1 MNENHIQ
8 ELREAVIRQYSITEE
23 NEPSPDALK
32 KTKKEVGAMKPAGGE
47 VKMPKA
53 RTDPSRNYT
62 KEAMKTGAENAKAR
76 IAASHAKPDRVP
88 KTTKPPGMSN
98 DERKAETK
106 KITTARVQGGTPS
119 TPVTD
124 KEIGDSKKRKR
135 PIATATKTTPQ
146 KALEATQYK
155 RIGIALA
162 ESMGLR
168 IDEVAFLA
176 PIAAGASRLAA
187 VAGRGVAAGAKAVGK
202 AGAKGVKAVGKMAK
216 EKATDMAKDKLKDK
230 LNPASEEEP
239 QLEGTAMSSYLRKLL
254 EFQVRPIAQ
263 NVAKRSPGG
272 ADSRMSDHGDKPVS
286 KDPVVARQTNA
297 SVAKL
302 DKKIGK
308 KTNVKTD
315 VGVQL
320 GLDARRA
327 AAKRGKSVEGSPP
340 IPRETKK
347 DAAADAAHSR
357 KKVSDA
363 GEQ

>member
-32 KTKKEVGAMKPAGGE
+32 KTKKEVGAMKPGGE

-53 RTDPSRNYT
+53 KTDPSRNYAQ
-62 KEAMKTGAENAKAR
+62 EAMKTAKGNAAER

-106 KITTARVQGGTPS
+106 KITGRRVQGGTPS

-146 KALEATQYK
+146 KALEAIQYK

-168 IDEVAFLA
+168 IDEFLPA
-176 PIAAGASRLAA
+176 LAAGVGRIAA
-187 VAGRGVAAGAKAVGK
+187 VAGRGLAAGAKAVGK
-202 AGAKGVKAVGKMAK
+202 EKGR
-216 EKATDMAKDKLKDK
+216 T
-230 LNPASEEEP
+230 
-239 QLEGTAMSSYLRKLL
+239 
-254 EFQVRPIAQ
+254 
-263 NVAKRSPGG
+263 
-272 ADSRMSDHGDKPVS
+272 
-286 KDPVVARQTNA
+286 
-297 SVAKL
+297 
-302 DKKIGK
+302 
-308 KTNVKTD
+308 
-315 VGVQL
+315 
-320 GLDARRA
+320 
-327 AAKRGKSVEGSPP
+327 
-340 IPRETKK
+340 
-347 DAAADAAHSR
+347 
-357 KKVSDA
+357 
-363 GEQ
+363 